1 MNGKYDKKIDQYIP
15 DGITLTEVQQ
25 GYLTAVVELIEK
37 QKTVKMVDVAHHL
50 NKSTGAVSSAMKLLN
65 SKGILETNSS
75 GRM

>member
-50 NKSTGAVSSAMKLLN
+50 N
-65 SKGILETNSS
+65 
-75 GRM
+75 